1 MSTHESITCPKCGHI
16 NTLTSR
22 SLHICEEC
30 GFDLDMHR
38 FNRKAKEKKQHIEKN
53 RSRLQRFWDYITA
66 ANVDE
71 ESTMF
76 YARIV
81 VFAVMVG
88 WGIHFIK
95 MGYAADYRGFPEV
108 NNSFMHLINLP
119 VHEAGHIIFQPF
131 GRLVMFLGGSLMQLL
146 LPLGVMFFFV
156 FKSRDNF
163 AGALGL
169 WWVAQSLKDVVPYIN
184 DARALKIMLLTGPAA
199 QVPHTHDW
207 RQILMSTGLLEYDTA
222 IAAGAN
228 FISGMLFFLSLIWG
242 AAVLMNYYRHR
253 H

>member
-1 MSTHESITCPKCGHI
+1 MHTTESIKCPKCSHI
-16 NTLTSR
+16 NTLTPR
-22 SLHICEEC
+22 SLHICEAC

-38 FNRKAKEKKQHIEKN
+38 FNKKAKAKQQRAPKKDSHM
-53 RSRLQRFWDYITA
+53 QRFWSYITA
-66 ANVDE
+66 ANLKE
-71 ESTMF
+71 EPTMF

-95 MGYAADYRGFPEV
+95 MGYGVDYRGFPEI

-131 GRLVMFLGGSLMQLL
+131 GRLIMFLGGSLMQLL
-146 LPLGVMFFFV
+146 LPLGIMFFFV

-163 AGALGL
+163 SAALAL

-207 RQILMSTGLLEYDTA
+207 RQILMSTGLLEYDAA

-228 FISGMLFFLSLIWG
+228 FISGMLFFISFIWG
-242 AAVLMNYYRHR
+242 AAVLMNYYRDH

>member
-1 MSTHESITCPKCGHI
+1 MSTHETIQCPKCGHI

-22 SLHICEEC
+22 GLHLCEEC
-30 GFDLDMHR
+30 SFDLDMHR
-38 FNRKAKEKKQHIEKN
+38 FNKKARENQQRAPK
-53 RSRLQRFWDYITA
+53 RDSRIQRFLGYITA
-66 ANVDE
+66 ANLDE
-71 ESTMF
+71 ASTMF

-81 VFAVMVG
+81 VLAVMVV
-88 WGIHFIK
+88 WGVHFIK
-95 MGYAADYRGFPEV
+95 MGYGVDYRGIAEV

-131 GRLVMFLGGSLMQLL
+131 GRLIMFLGGSLMQLL
-146 LPLGVMFFFV
+146 LPLGIMFFFV

-184 DARALKIMLLTGPAA
+184 DAGALKLMLLTGPASL
-199 QVPHTHDW
+199 VPHTHDW
-207 RQILMSTGLLEYDTA
+207 RQILMSTGLLKYDAA

-228 FISGMLFFLSLIWG
+228 FISGMLFFLSFIWG